1 MVNARPRVLAVL
13 PGFFPSTIIG
23 VAKPLLRLHLQGHI
37 TLDLTLQFLAGRHAV
52 ERADVVVLC
61 HEIRPKF
68 ARVIAWV
75 KELGRPLIYEI
86 DDNLIDVP
94 PEIPGLD
101 YLRRP
106 AHRAAIIHTVR
117 GADVVRVY
125 SDGLRQ
131 ALLPYNPNVTLVS
144 GPLDWSLVPPP
155 PVRDPERVRLV
166 YATSRQ
172 QDAIGQM
179 LVRPLQ
185 RVLDEFEHVHL
196 TIWGPRI
203 SALSEHPRVNH
214 LPFVRDYDRFFTRFA
229 REGFDVGLAPL
240 PDDPFHRCKSNNKFR
255 EYASCGVAGV
265 YSDMPVYNT
274 CVVNGETGLL
284 AGDSEDA
291 WFDAIKRLV
300 TDGALRD
307 RIAGNARR
315 FAREHYNEAITD
327 AEWLGALLPSASRPA
342 RVAAAGSTGVP
353 FQAPIAAARGVAG
366 HAADLASRVLP
377 MLRTRGVRQTW
388 RGAQGQLAG
397 IAQLTMWQ
405 WRRRRLERQTRE
417 SHRHS

>member
-1 MVNARPRVLAVL
+1 MDSARPRVLAVL

-52 ERADVVVLC
+52 ARADVVVLC
-61 HEIRPKF
+61 REIHPKF
-68 ARVIAWV
+68 ARVTAWA
-75 KELGRPLIYEI
+75 KQLGRPLVYEI

-106 AHRAAIIHTVR
+106 AHRAAILDAIKQ
-117 GADVVRVY
+117 ADIVRVY
-125 SDGLRQ
+125 SESLRQ
-131 ALLPYNPNVTLVS
+131 LLLTYNPNVSLVS

-155 PVRDPERVRLV
+155 PAKDATRVRLV

-172 QDAIGQM
+172 HDGIGQM

-185 RVLDEFEHVHL
+185 RVLEQFEHAHL

-203 SALSEHPRVNH
+203 ASLSAHPRVNH
-214 LPFVRDYDRFFTRFA
+214 LPFIRDYDQFFSRFA
-229 REGFDVGLAPL
+229 GEGFDVGLAPL
-240 PDDPFHRCKSNNKFR
+240 PDDLFHRCKSNNKFR

-291 WFDAIKRLV
+291 WFDAIAQLV
-300 TDGALRD
+300 TDQGLRD
-307 RIAGNARR
+307 RIAAAARQ
-315 FAREHYNEAITD
+315 FARDHYNEAITD
-327 AEWLGALLPSASRPA
+327 AEWLGALLPLARRPA
-342 RVAAAGSTGVP
+342 PLAASHSAVP
-353 FQAPIAAARGVAG
+353 LQEPIATARGVVG

-377 MLRTRGVRQTW
+377 MLRHRGVRETW
-388 RGAQGQLAG
+388 RGAQGHVAG

-405 WRRRRLERQTRE
+405 LHKRRLERQA
-417 SHRHS
+417 RHSHQHS